1 MALMT
6 ILLVVFVGVG
16 LMVFFGERYGTP
28 MEPEQQAK
36 FAKITRIL
44 VFVLLIVAII
54 KAMV

>member
-54 KAMV
+54 NAMV